1 MMRSE
6 SAVQGRTRLALEKV
20 RRGTQ
25 GNGRT
30 SECAD
35 ARDMDRLHCF
45 SRGEA
50 AGRVWRGGVRAP
62 VHGRPL
68 VALRAKAVTSESE
81 GGDESEPS
89 SESGSA
95 SGSGSETGVSSGGGG
110 SDTDSEWDDSDEGS
124 GEEDAVVFDFV
135 PGAGGRFH
143 TVRYGEREGVAAVAA
158 APVLEMGA
166 LRLGAVAGG
175 VTGGAGGMRRER
187 PRPPPIRTGQ
197 GALPPDESIILPP
210 IVSAA
215 ALASATSSTST
226 TTTATNSTLTGA
238 PGSGRSGVSPAPR
251 SPWPPVASTAAPLK
265 RHPNGGNAARSNS
278 VPLVYNLPSD
288 SAIGPG
294 EVMVPLQHRLPAHRA
309 TVLYAFPCWTADGAS
324 PRALSGEPSTPSPS
338 GAMAAAAAAAMAV
351 GSVVSP
357 RRPRAPWRWD
367 PAIAVAFSLD
377 KRDSAR
383 HGAAATDH
391 IWTPPVMSHGELA
404 QLLDQAIGAVAVAS
418 TTATDVATATTTT
431 TTPLSYLREVVS
443 CVQDGKTY
451 AADVYDLLR
460 HRGHLYRCVHE
471 QLEAAH
477 RALLLVLW
485 LVLEGPIGCL
495 AEAILNGMEEYCAAL
510 AEHWQTASAKA
521 TDSIECGGEA
531 QAAVLA
537 KLAAYLAGKLHFHG
551 TYTAFESNYAL
562 DRFLR
567 RYQLEQVDPVRAS
580 VNRQLAERVFSS
592 DAAVDLLAV
601 LHQLLD
607 AHLELEMQCSAE
619 SPATPLD
626 ASSVSVSAL
635 TMLVSLMAQ
644 DAANLYDT
652 LVCCLSRLHPASAT
666 RVTALLRLPQPTASP
681 RIRNEL
687 AVVLQELCVHLRAL
701 FTRVTETG
709 LVTDLP
715 AVPYQLLI
723 PAPEASF
730 IESRFPRTIVCRFT
744 RFRYLHEALTPQRL
758 NEALA
763 A

>member
-1 MMRSE
+1 M
-6 SAVQGRTRLALEKV
+6 
-20 RRGTQ
+20 
-25 GNGRT
+25 N
-30 SECAD
+30 ECAD
-35 ARDMDRLHCF
+35 ARGMDRVQCF
-45 SRGEA
+45 SHGEV
-50 AGRVWRGGVRAP
+50 AGRVWRGGVRAR
-62 VHGRPL
+62 VDGRPL
-68 VALRAKAVTSESE
+68 VALRAKAVTNESE

-95 SGSGSETGVSSGGGG
+95 SGSGSETDVSSGGG
-110 SDTDSEWDDSDEGS
+110 SDTGSEWDDSDGGG
-124 GEEDAVVFDFV
+124 GEDEAVVFDLV
-135 PGAGGRFH
+135 PDAGGRFH
-143 TVRYGEREGVAAVAA
+143 TVRYGERERVEAMAA

-166 LRLGAVAGG
+166 LRL
-175 VTGGAGGMRRER
+175 GAGGMRRER

-226 TTTATNSTLTGA
+226 TTTTTNSTLTGA

-251 SPWPPVASTAAPLK
+251 SPWPPAAAAAALK
-265 RHPNGGNAARSNS
+265 RHPNGGNAARSHS
-278 VPLVYNLPSD
+278 VPLVYHSPSD
-288 SAIGPG
+288 TAIGPG

-309 TVLYAFPCWTADGAS
+309 TVLYAFPSWTADGAS
-324 PRALSGEPSTPSPS
+324 PRALSVEPSTPSPS
-338 GAMAAAAAAAMAV
+338 GAVAAAAAAAMAV

-367 PAIAVAFSLD
+367 PAIAMAFSLD
-377 KRDSAR
+377 KRNSAR
-383 HGAAATDH
+383 DVTAATDH
-391 IWTPPVMSHGELA
+391 SWTPPVMSHVELA
-404 QLLDQAIGAVAVAS
+404 QLLGQAIGAVAVAS
-418 TTATDVATATTTT
+418 TTGTEAA

-443 CVQDGKTY
+443 CVQDGKAY

-510 AEHWQTASAKA
+510 AEHWQTTSAKA

-567 RYQLEQVDPVRAS
+567 RYQLEQADAVRAP

-607 AHLELEMQCSAE
+607 AHLELEMQRSAE
-619 SPATPLD
+619 SPTTPLD
-626 ASSVSVSAL
+626 ASSMSISAL

-652 LVCCLSRLHPASAT
+652 LLCCLSRLHPASAT

-687 AVVLQELCVHLRAL
+687 AVVLQELCVHLRVL
-701 FTRVTETG
+701 FTRVTEAG

-715 AVPYQLLI
+715 TVPYQLLI

-744 RFRYLHEALTPQRL
+744 RFRYLHEALTPQHL